1 MAQLGTKFDATSVDT
16 TQSDYSTLPLGI
28 YRLEVSAS
36 DVTATKAGTGTILK
50 LTYDVLEPEE
60 YKGRKIF
67 SNINIQNPNPT
78 AQEIGQREL
87 GSLCRAVGISA
98 IENSEELHFI
108 GFTAKVGLEKKQEGY
123 AQRNNLARFYF
134 PDEGNVPTPA
144 VDAVQPRVAANDN
157 RPAAANDNRPTQA
170 QPAVAGSRPWKR

>member
-1 MAQLGTKFDATSVDT
+1 MAQLGTKFDATTVDT
-16 TQSDYSTLPLGI
+16 TQGDYSTLPLGT

-36 DVTATKAGTGTILK
+36 DVTATKSGTGTILK

-60 YKGRKIF
+60 YKGRRIF
-67 SNINIQNPNPT
+67 ANINIQNPNPT

-87 GSLCRAVGISA
+87 GSLCRAIDISS
-98 IENSEELHFI
+98 IENSDELHFI

-123 AQRNNLARFYF
+123 EQRNKITRFYF

-144 VDAVQPRVAANDN
+144 IDAVQPRVAANDN
-157 RPAAANDNRPTQA
+157 RPAAANDNRPAQA
-170 QPAVAGSRPWKR
+170 QPAAAGSRPWKR